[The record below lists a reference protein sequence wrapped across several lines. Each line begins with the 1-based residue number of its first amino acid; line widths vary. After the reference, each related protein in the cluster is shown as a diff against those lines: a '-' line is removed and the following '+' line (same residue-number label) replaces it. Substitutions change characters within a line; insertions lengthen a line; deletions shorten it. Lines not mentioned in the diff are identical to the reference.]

1 VSARKALAIGDDK
14 PAEHSLKGMLDRAEI
29 VLVETTGGRDGLKAF
44 YAEQPDVVLLDFE
57 LPDADGLDL
66 LSRIREL
73 SDVPVLVLTE
83 QDDESDRVRILRGGA
98 DDCVTKPIGEEE
110 MVARIEAI
118 LRRPRSGEEPTPVL
132 EDEFVRLDRA
142 THQLEV
148 LGEEV
153 ELTPTEFRMLAAFAE
168 RPGQVL
174 GHAQLIDLVW
184 GDGIRE
190 KDEVTLY
197 VSYLRRKLRQAA
209 QVDPF
214 QTVRGVGYRYRPE
227 RLG

>member
-1 VSARKALAIGDDK
+1 VSARKALSIGEDE
-14 PAEHSLKGMLDRAEI
+14 PVERSLRGMLDRVEI
-29 VLVETTGGRDGLKAF
+29 ALVETAGGRDGLKAF
-44 YAEQPDVVLLDFE
+44 YAERPDVVLLNFE
-57 LPDADGLDL
+57 LPDADGLDV

-73 SDVPVLVLTE
+73 SDVPVLALTE
-83 QDDESDRVRILRGGA
+83 QGEEADRVRILRGGA
-98 DDCVTKPIGEEE
+98 DDCVTKPIGEAET
-110 MVARIEAI
+110 VARIEAI
-118 LRRPRSGEEPTPVL
+118 LRRPRSQDEAVPVL
-132 EDEFVRLDRA
+132 EDEFVRLDRT

-148 LGEEV
+148 LGREV
-153 ELTPTEFRMLAAFAE
+153 ELTPTEFRMLAVFAA

-184 GDGIRE
+184 GDGMRE

-214 QTVRGVGYRYRPE
+214 QTVRGVGYRYRPQQ
-227 RLG
+227 LG